1 MTKFAPL
8 LSTPDAAPF
17 IVIVS
22 FIYRFVC
29 FFLFRATSKSRSTNK
44 LHLQRRT
51 RVRFS
56 YRQKI
61 AALDPGHSYDFWNSN
76 VYDWL
81 ERSTKG
87 FLRLRQLE
95 ILGVTRRTAD
105 CDCGPVT
112 EDQYELDYG
121 WL

>member
-1 MTKFAPL
+1 MLHPL
-8 LSTPDAAPF
+8 LLLFLLF
-17 IVIVS
+17 IASFVS
-22 FIYRFVC
+22 FCLELPQKVV
-29 FFLFRATSKSRSTNK
+29 ATNK

-61 AALDPGHSYDFWNSN
+61 AALDPGHSYDWWNSN